1 MRIILM
7 GPPGAG
13 KGTQAEVLVREEGIP
28 QISTG
33 DIFRSNMK
41 EGTPLGKLAKSYV
54 DAGKLVP
61 DEVTSALVKDRLAKP
76 DCAKGFI
83 LDGFPRNAA
92 QADALETL
100 LSELGVK
107 LDAVVEVTVPDSLL
121 VERVVG
127 RRICRNCGA
136 TYHIRFNKPEVE
148 GKCDQCGGELYQR
161 SDDTEE
167 KIKTRLDIYHSETAP
182 LLEYYQGKGLLRT
195 VNGDQPL
202 ESVTAD
208 IRKAVKGV

>member
-33 DIFRSNMK
+33 DIFRANMK
-41 EGTPLGKLAKSYV
+41 EGTRLGKLAKEYV

-61 DEVTSALVKDRLAKP
+61 DEVTSAMVKDRLAKS

-83 LDGFPRNAA
+83 LDGFPRTAA
-92 QADALETL
+92 QADALNLL

-121 VERVVG
+121 VDRVVG
-127 RRICRNCGA
+127 RRVCRGCGA
-136 TYHIRFNKPEVE
+136 TYHIKYNKPQVE

-161 SDDTEE
+161 SDDNEE
-167 KIKTRLDIYHSETAP
+167 KIVTRLQEYHNNTAP
-182 LLEYYQGKGLLRT
+182 LIGYYRDKGLLKT
-195 VNGDQPL
+195 VDGDQPL
-202 ESVTAD
+202 GQVTAD
-208 IRKAVKGV
+208 IRKAVKGA

>member
-33 DIFRSNMK
+33 DIFRANMK
-41 EGTPLGKLAKSYV
+41 EGTPLGRLAKEYV

-61 DEVTSALVKDRLAKP
+61 DEVTSAMVKDRLAKP
-76 DCAKGFI
+76 DCANGFI
-83 LDGFPRNAA
+83 LDGFPRTAA
-92 QADALETL
+92 QADALNVL
-100 LSELGVK
+100 LGELGVK

-121 VERVVG
+121 VDRVVG
-127 RRICRNCGA
+127 RRVCRNCGA
-136 TYHIRFNKPEVE
+136 TYHVRYNKPEVE

-161 SDDTEE
+161 SDDNEE
-167 KIKTRLDIYHSETAP
+167 KIVTRLQEYHNNTAP
-182 LLEYYQGKGLLRT
+182 LIGYYREKGLLKT
-195 VNGDQPL
+195 VDGDQPL
-202 ESVTAD
+202 EKVTAD
-208 IRKAVKGV
+208 IREAVKGV